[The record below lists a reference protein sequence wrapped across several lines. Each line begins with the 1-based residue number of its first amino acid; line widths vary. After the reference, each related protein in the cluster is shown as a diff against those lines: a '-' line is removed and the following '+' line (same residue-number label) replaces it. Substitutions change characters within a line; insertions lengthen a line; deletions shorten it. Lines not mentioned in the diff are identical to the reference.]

1 MAQDARLRERLAVRL
16 RGALGLGVAAA
27 AVSLLL
33 TVGVRPDVGQA
44 LQDWRFLVKF
54 MITTALAVSA
64 GRLVFALGG
73 PLPVSS
79 SGLAGLAAG
88 PAILATAVAAEL
100 ASQPAA
106 AWAGLAIGRN
116 SLVCLTVIPLLSAV
130 PLAFLLAVL
139 RSGAPRRPGLAGA
152 MAGLAAARSRR
163 PSMPRTART
172 TARCSFCCGIRW
184 RRRWLRWQARS
195 AAAACCAGK
204 RGGCRREPARTPPY
218 RHLPKSGRRSG

>member
-152 MAGLAAARSRR
+152 MAGLAAAGIAATFYAANCTDDSPLFVLLWYPVATAMVALAGAICGRR
-163 PSMPRTART
+163 L
-172 TARCSFCCGIRW
+172 
-184 RRRWLRWQARS
+184 LRW
-195 AAAACCAGK
+195 
-204 RGGCRREPARTPPY
+204 
-218 RHLPKSGRRSG
+218 